1 MEAKAKTAMVCLSE
15 GMTLTT
21 NITQMSNF
29 QYTDSNRFIEG
40 TSFDDRIMLQQG
52 IAGGNN
58 GFIDGGSGFDTFYIQ
73 ESSSDWNLVL
83 NDAEEV
89 SFLSST
95 RSTHNGSGSINNPA
109 YELSIQIAEVE
120 RIVFNDKTI
129 DLNTSTSN
137 TNAGGGNEIEF
148 NEIYGT
154 KRADELIGTGSADY
168 IWGSKGDDMIY
179 GGAGDD
185 LIVGGK
191 GLDVLEGGSGEDWF
205 GVNKKFGKGKN
216 NFDVIVDFEV
226 GTDVLMVEGSTKG
239 LWIDNFEGDAVLVR
253 GKKDIIAWVDGA
265 GGQLD
270 WGGSD
275 GSLIL

>member
-1 MEAKAKTAMVCLSE
+1 
-15 GMTLTT
+15 
-21 NITQMSNF
+21 
-29 QYTDSNRFIEG
+29 
-40 TSFDDRIMLQQG
+40 MLQQG

-73 ESSSDWNLVL
+73 ESSSDWDIIL
-83 NDAEEV
+83 NNANEV

-95 RSTHNGSGSINNPA
+95 RSTHNGGGSILNPA
-109 YELSIQIAEVE
+109 YELSIQIADVE

-129 DLNTSTSN
+129 DLKTTASKPEV
-137 TNAGGGNEIEF
+137 GNESEL

-154 KRADELIGTGSADY
+154 KKADDLIGTGSADY
-168 IWGSKGDDMIY
+168 IWGSNGDDMIY

-191 GLDVLEGGSGEDWF
+191 GFDVLEGGSGEDWF
-205 GVNKKFGKGKN
+205 GVNKKLGKGKK

-253 GKKDIIAWVDGA
+253 GKKDIIAWVEGA

-275 GSLIL
+275 GSLIF